1 MSPSCNFKSSLK
13 ILWHFVTEKRN
24 IKSIEIDVT
33 QIYIMYNKQLNTMT
47 QSPSS
52 NVMSAPSDLSR
63 LKLTQI
69 LNQFYVLSS
78 CWPES
83 CAHEFS
89 LSVSR
94 LPLRLQNEVSEN
106 SHLYRMYQFKAKLGN
121 FINVSLNYDSLKLV
135 ANVILIGHSKSYE
148 IPNRY
153 LFVFALS

>member
-1 MSPSCNFKSSLK
+1 
-13 ILWHFVTEKRN
+13 
-24 IKSIEIDVT
+24 
-33 QIYIMYNKQLNTMT
+33 MT

-83 CAHEFS
+83 AHEFS
-89 LSVSR
+89 VSVSR